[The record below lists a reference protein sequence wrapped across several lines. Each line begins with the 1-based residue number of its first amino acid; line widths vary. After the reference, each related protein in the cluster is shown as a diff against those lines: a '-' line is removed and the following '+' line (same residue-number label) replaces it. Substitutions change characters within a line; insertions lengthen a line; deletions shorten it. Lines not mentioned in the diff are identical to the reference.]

1 MGGRWRPGKETFLLS
16 SISQAVYKAPNWVR
30 EQKVAALGAMSPREQ
45 ANLNPPLAETV
56 PIQPSPPPYTP
67 THPPPVT
74 TGNRKVQRRKRE
86 PGDFEPRILLPPSA
100 GMGLRRSEIV
110 QGLGGEV
117 EGAGDHSPRSGP
129 GGGSQPRTMGRG
141 ERGRKGRG
149 PPGWEW
155 GSRPVRPAP
164 SPPARR
170 AGTGTAPPVPE
181 SAPV

>member
-1 MGGRWRPGKETFLLS
+1 
-16 SISQAVYKAPNWVR
+16 
-30 EQKVAALGAMSPREQ
+30 MSPREQ
-45 ANLNPPLAETV
+45 ANLNPPLAEGV
-56 PIQPSPPPYTP
+56 PTQPSPPPYTP

-74 TGNRKVQRRKRE
+74 TGNRKVQRRNERE
-86 PGDFEPRILLPPSA
+86 PGDFEPRILLPPNV
-100 GMGLRRSEIV
+100 GMGLRRSEIL

-170 AGTGTAPPVPE
+170 AGTGTAPPVPQ

>member
-1 MGGRWRPGKETFLLS
+1 
-16 SISQAVYKAPNWVR
+16 
-30 EQKVAALGAMSPREQ
+30 MSPREQ
-45 ANLNPPLAETV
+45 PNLNPPLAGGAS
-56 PIQPSPPPYTP
+56 QPSLPLLP
-67 THPPPVT
+67 THPLTLPQLQQGT
-74 TGNRKVQRRKRE
+74 EKSRGERRE
-86 PGDFEPRILLPPSA
+86 NGATSSLEFSNHLPPPST
-100 GMGLRRSEIV
+100 GMGLRRSEIL